1 MKRYLLLLLVT
12 LLLATLVVNAATEP
26 RVIRLPEKPTD
37 VQTFAAS
44 ELQKYIYQ
52 RTHRLLPIRT
62 GSSASTPA
70 LRLAT
75 DTTLGTETYDIS
87 RSGNCLTICG
97 GSDIA
102 LLYGSYAYA
111 EYLGVRFAL
120 HGDILPDTPF
130 DRSLLDCPTGRHTP
144 LFAIRGLLP
153 FHDFPE
159 GPDLWDEDMYKA
171 CLSQMVKMKMNFF
184 SLHTYPHVEPNVWI
198 GQPGDVRADGTVTH
212 SYPTT
217 LANTARAGAW
227 GYSAMDTRT
236 YSSGAATLFAD
247 SVYQSPLL
255 DGASPWPRTPEQMNL
270 IFDRTGQL
278 FHNAFSLGRDLGIR
292 FCVGVETPLSVPK
305 EVADRLREQ
314 GRDPYAPETIAD
326 LYRGIFTRIT
336 RTHPIDYF
344 WLWTP
349 EEWTWG
355 TPSDASIRNTIAD
368 VRIAREVLSNEF
380 DSLGFGLSGWVL
392 GPPDNRCLFDTILPS
407 GDFLASLSRLCGQE
421 RLDLGYAQLPA
432 QRKRVPVLWLEDDPA
447 LTTPQ
452 FWVGRLRSDL
462 AECHGIGCH
471 GVIANFWRTGSIAPN
486 LMAYA
491 QACWEQQEWNPDFDK
506 PYTPAPETK
515 SDLRL
520 GGVGT
525 NYYHYIRGTEDQY
538 LFNTQRYDLE
548 GYRINLPNGTYRITF
563 LFSETRYKSAG
574 ERIFDISIEGEPL
587 LTDIDVFARAGSDSA
602 YALTTPE
609 FRVDDYTLD
618 IRMIPR
624 VGPTFLSAFV
634 IEGQTDDVNQVK
646 GEPYKRSIDVGGG
659 LYKEFEADLN
669 EFQTNTPAKPRDLP
683 SESFYADYARAM
695 FGAEVAPR
703 VASIF
708 ASLDGTRGNDGFRD
722 FRMPRPATWITGP
735 GVINPNETDWAEES
749 ARYAFVDTLIQLRD
763 TVHGTGNLERYDYWL
778 NTFRALRT
786 MGHLGCQ
793 RGLLDRQM
801 KQLAALPTDQRA
813 AFAREKILPERVA
826 LARLWEEM
834 IRYLLPTV
842 SNTGELG
849 TIINL
854 ESQTRGT
861 YSFVTRHDAQ
871 IEAALGTT
879 LPVEAQ
885 LSTAYTGSPRM
896 FVLNERSTLSRGESY
911 TLRVNLLGSD
921 RLTRAPV
928 LKYRALGEKR
938 YRQLPLKRQT
948 DRTYEVTAPE
958 FDDQT
963 IEYYIEAEFDGEP
976 ITYPAT
982 APELNR
988 TWSRF

>member
-1 MKRYLLLLLVT
+1 MKRYLLLLA
-12 LLLATLVVNAATEP
+12 LLLGSLCARAAGEP
-26 RVIRLPEKPTD
+26 RIIHLPEKPTD

-75 DTTLGTETYDIS
+75 DTTLGPETYAIS
-87 RSGNCLTICG
+87 RENNSLTICG

-491 QACWEQQEWNPDFDK
+491 QACWEQQEWNPDFGK

-602 YALTTPE
+602 SGSATPMCIIHDLRYLEMTLNVDELQILSMQVGQDVRITADAVPDKTFEGVVTNVSSNGTTTAGTTTYPVTI
-609 FRVDDYTLD
+609 RIDDYGELLPGMNATAEIEVESADNALS
-618 IRMIPR
+618 IPN
-624 VGPTFLSAFV
+624 GAV
-634 IEGQTDDVNQVK
+634 I
-646 GEPYKRSIDVGGG
+646 
-659 LYKEFEADLN
+659 
-669 EFQTNTPAKPRDLP
+669 
-683 SESFYADYARAM
+683 
-695 FGAEVAPR
+695 
-703 VASIF
+703 
-708 ASLDGTRGNDGFRD
+708 RGNYVLITADSPSAAGAD
-722 FRMPRPATWITGP
+722 PA
-735 GVINPNETDWAEES
+735 
-749 ARYAFVDTLIQLRD
+749 
-763 TVHGTGNLERYDYWL
+763 
-778 NTFRALRT
+778 
-786 MGHLGCQ
+786 M
-793 RGLLDRQM
+793 
-801 KQLAALPTDQRA
+801 
-813 AFAREKILPERVA
+813 
-826 LARLWEEM
+826 
-834 IRYLLPTV
+834 
-842 SNTGELG
+842 
-849 TIINL
+849 
-854 ESQTRGT
+854 
-861 YSFVTRHDAQ
+861 
-871 IEAALGTT
+871 
-879 LPVEAQ
+879 
-885 LSTAYTGSPRM
+885 
-896 FVLNERSTLSRGESY
+896 
-911 TLRVNLLGSD
+911 
-921 RLTRAPV
+921 
-928 LKYRALGEKR
+928 
-938 YRQLPLKRQT
+938 
-948 DRTYEVTAPE
+948 TAPE
-958 FDDQT
+958 GYVYVKVTTGVSDND
-963 IEYYIEAEFDGEP
+963 YIEVTSGLTEADTVAYEASAPFDFGYAQP
-976 ITYPAT
+976 GMTVTVAGG
-982 APELNR
+982 
-988 TWSRF
+988 